1 VLEPTGTGGSEM
13 NAGSRILATIIAGI
27 VWIFAGLSVA
37 SGPLATQ
44 AITPAVLD
52 VAASCTMNLGP

>member
-1 VLEPTGTGGSEM
+1 M
-13 NAGSRILATIIAGI
+13 HAGSRILATIVAGI

-44 AITPAVLD
+44 AITPAALD
-52 VAASCTMNLGP
+52 VAASCVLNLKP

>member
-1 VLEPTGTGGSEM
+1 MRT
-13 NAGSRILATIIAGI
+13 GSRILATIVAGI

-44 AITPAVLD
+44 AIAPAVLD
-52 VAASCTMNLGP
+52 VAASCTLKLGH

>member
-1 VLEPTGTGGSEM
+1 MS
-13 NAGSRILATIIAGI
+13 AGSRILATIIAGI